1 VVTPDQIETVVKK
14 SVPHTTKGTTVSP
27 TSISRF
33 SRIEPARRLLL
44 LVAIML
50 AAFAMASIGHISG
63 ASAEPVGDDGI
74 TIDCSLGGGEFVP
87 PGTMINLPAAGD
99 LPAVVVVCGN
109 DGRWHVSANIV
120 KRTSPRL
127 LSPPVVAQV
136 MQLRK

>member
-1 VVTPDQIETVVKK
+1 
-14 SVPHTTKGTTVSP
+14 VSP
-27 TSISRF
+27 TRISRF

-44 LVAIML
+44 LVAITL
-50 AAFAMASIGHISG
+50 AAFAMASLGHISG
-63 ASAEPVGDDGI
+63 ASAEPVGDEGI

-99 LPAVVVVCGN
+99 LPAVVVICGN
-109 DGRWHVSANIV
+109 DGKWHVSANIV

-136 MQLRK
+136 MQLQK

>member
-1 VVTPDQIETVVKK
+1 V
-14 SVPHTTKGTTVSP
+14 SRTTLT
-27 TSISRF
+27 RF

-44 LVAIML
+44 LVAII
-50 AAFAMASIGHISG
+50 AAACAMASLGHISR

-74 TIDCSLGGGEFVP
+74 TIDCSLGGEFVP
-87 PGTMINLPAAGD
+87 PGTIINLPPAGD

-127 LSPPVVAQV
+127 SVPPTVAKA
-136 MQLRK
+136 MLAPK